1 MTHSAHTALPALSV
15 EAPTY
20 VFDSGADACRHVAQQ
35 IAGVVRDRNSLGLS
49 ATLGLVGGSSPV
61 GVYQELVRLH
71 QENGLD
77 FSRVSIF
84 IVNEYYGL
92 DKDRLQS
99 MRRWMMEN
107 FVMKMDVDLKNVH
120 FFDATTPVEQVD
132 ASCRHY
138 EAEIA
143 FGDSIFED
151 TGTEFQRRLQMAQAG
166 ILRPEKLLSWYFSVD
181 EDAARRDY
189 LGQGG

>member
-84 IVNEYYGL
+84 IVN
-92 DKDRLQS
+92 
-99 MRRWMMEN
+99 
-107 FVMKMDVDLKNVH
+107 
-120 FFDATTPVEQVD
+120 
-132 ASCRHY
+132 
-138 EAEIA
+138 
-143 FGDSIFED
+143 
-151 TGTEFQRRLQMAQAG
+151 
-166 ILRPEKLLSWYFSVD
+166 
-181 EDAARRDY
+181 
-189 LGQGG
+189 